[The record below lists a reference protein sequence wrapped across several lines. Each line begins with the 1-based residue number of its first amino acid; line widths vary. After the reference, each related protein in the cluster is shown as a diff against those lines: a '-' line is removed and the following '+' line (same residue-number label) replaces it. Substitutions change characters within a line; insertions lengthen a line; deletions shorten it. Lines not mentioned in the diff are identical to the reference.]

1 VIKDLKERNAVVKAN
16 TVKRINQR
24 LEMFNLFLR
33 AARKMLEEK
42 ETGRK

>member
-1 VIKDLKERNAVVKAN
+1 MVKAS
-16 TVKRINQR
+16 TVKHINQR
-24 LEMFNLFLR
+24 LEMYNLFLR